1 MIERN
6 WRLPVTKLRVMG
18 EQGYKK
24 IQPLDSTMKR
34 MTNMK
39 KYSGRKTSTAITA
52 AAIAIASVVMTSVWQ
67 IPQATAS
74 SLEEIKASRE
84 ISVPIDQVWN
94 VVSDIDNETKYWPTF
109 KAIRNVNMSAVNMT
123 ANTTEREVTLEV
135 GPQGETITHQFV
147 TVNSE
152 QFVVETNITEGP
164 VTGTRVLT
172 LSPSSNT
179 NATKIDVFWN
189 VDLSGI
195 PIFGRGFA
203 KDGIMRT
210 TEEALGNIA
219 AEVEVK

>member
-1 MIERN
+1 
-6 WRLPVTKLRVMG
+6 
-18 EQGYKK
+18 
-24 IQPLDSTMKR
+24 MKR
-34 MTNMK
+34 MTNVK
-39 KYSGRKTSTAITA
+39 KYASRETSTAITV

-84 ISVPIDQVWN
+84 IYAPMDQVWN

-109 KAIRNVNMSAVNMT
+109 KTIKNINMTATNMT
-123 ANTTEREVTLEV
+123 ANTTEREVTLLA
-135 GPQGETITHQFV
+135 GPSGETITHQFV

-164 VTGTRVLT
+164 VTGTRTLA
-172 LSPSSNT
+172 LSPSSSNS

-189 VDLSGI
+189 VDMSGI

-210 TEEALGNIA
+210 TEEALSNIA
-219 AEVEVK
+219 AEVEAK

>member
-1 MIERN
+1 
-6 WRLPVTKLRVMG
+6 
-18 EQGYKK
+18 
-24 IQPLDSTMKR
+24 MKT
-34 MTNMK
+34 MTNAK
-39 KYSGRKTSTAITA
+39 KYTSRKTSTATMVVVA
-52 AAIAIASVVMTSVWQ
+52 LAVASVVMTSAWQ

-74 SLEEIKASRE
+74 SLEEIKVSRE
-84 ISVPIDQVWN
+84 ISGPIDQVWN

-109 KAIRNVNMSAVNMT
+109 KTINNINMTAINMT
-123 ANTTEREVTLEV
+123 ANITEREVTLLT
-135 GPQGETITHQFV
+135 GPLGETTTHQFV

-179 NATKIDVFWN
+179 NTTKIEVFWN

-210 TEEALGNIA
+210 TEQALNNIA
-219 AEVEVK
+219 AEIEVK

>member
-1 MIERN
+1 
-6 WRLPVTKLRVMG
+6 
-18 EQGYKK
+18 
-24 IQPLDSTMKR
+24 MKR
-34 MTNMK
+34 MTIVK
-39 KYSGRKTSTAITA
+39 KHTSRKKTLTAMTVVVA
-52 AAIAIASVVMTSVWQ
+52 VAIASVLMTSVLQ

-84 ISVPIDQVWN
+84 ISAPIDQVWN
-94 VVSDIDNETKYWPTF
+94 IVSDVDNETKYWPTV
-109 KAIRNVNMSAVNMT
+109 KTIKNINTTAINMT
-123 ANTTEREVTLEV
+123 ANTTEREVTLVV

-147 TVNSE
+147 TVNPE

-172 LSPSSNT
+172 LSPSPNNT
-179 NATKIDVFWN
+179 NATKIDVIWN

-210 TEEALGNIA
+210 TEEALSNIA
-219 AEVEVK
+219 AEVEAK